1 MTVDEIGQI
10 IAITLTCAIII
21 VGVIGV
27 ISINHSM
34 NKFYKRL
41 VPGALMGFNYSI
53 NEENPFKETEHEV
66 FRIKI
71 LDVKDGWCKY
81 CFWSDKYNR
90 WDEEHPEHNSFYYMA
105 NTYYFLEDK
114 NKNQLL

>member
-1 MTVDEIGQI
+1 MSVDEIGQI

-27 ISINHSM
+27 VSLNHSI

-41 VPGALMGFNYSI
+41 VSGAVMEFTYTL
-53 NEENPFKETEHEV
+53 NEENPFAEKETEV
-66 FRIKI
+66 FKIKI

-81 CFWSDKYNR
+81 CFWSDKFNR
-90 WDEEHPEHNSFYYMA
+90 WDEEHPEYNSFYYMA
-105 NTYYFLEDK
+105 NTYYFPEDK
-114 NKNQLL
+114 K